1 MRQGIVV
8 AFMLLVFLA
17 PAAQAATKP
26 LEGPGFSTRHPA
38 GWQSKLEKAR
48 GFTVFTI
55 TTPATTVDE
64 IGLPAAGGIALTVG
78 TMTTKTFREHL
89 KQRVPSSPV
98 ALMKALIATPPDAT
112 GLATTTPPHR
122 TSLGG
127 TRAGGEAF
135 TYTYK
140 GANIL
145 QHDVV
150 TRHGD
155 RVYWVEL
162 DADQARTE
170 RGGIALR
177 VILNHWQWDD

>member
-1 MRQGIVV
+1 MRLWIVGV
-8 AFMLLVFLA
+8 LALLACTA

-26 LEGPGFSTRHPA
+26 LEGPGFSTRFPA
-38 GWQSKLEKAR
+38 GWASKPEKAR
-48 GFTVFTI
+48 GFTTFTI

-64 IGLPAAGGIALTVG
+64 LGLPAAGGIALTVG

-89 KQRVPSSPV
+89 KQPAPSSPV
-98 ALMKALIATPPDAT
+98 KLMEVLIGTPPDAT
-112 GLATTTPPHR
+112 GLETTTAPHR

-127 TRAGGEAF
+127 SSAGGEAF

-145 QHDVV
+145 QRDVV
-150 TRHGD
+150 ARHGD

-162 DADQARTE
+162 DADQARTA
-170 RGGIALR
+170 RGQIALR
-177 VILNHWQWDD
+177 VILNHWQWD

>member
-1 MRQGIVV
+1 MRLYIVGV
-8 AFMLLVFLA
+8 FALLCCIA

-26 LEGPGFSTRHPA
+26 LDGPGFNARHPA
-38 GWQSKLEKAR
+38 GWHSKLEKAR
-48 GFTVFTI
+48 GFTTFTI

-64 IGLPAAGGIALTVG
+64 LGLPAAGGIALTVG

-89 KQRVPSSPV
+89 KEPVSSNPV
-98 ALMKALIATPPDAT
+98 KVMETLIGTPPDAT
-112 GLATTTPPHR
+112 GLETTTRPHR
-122 TSLGG
+122 TTL
-127 TRAGGEAF
+127 AGSPAAGEAF

-145 QHDVV
+145 QRDVV

-170 RGGIALR
+170 RGQIALR
-177 VILNHWQWDD
+177 VIQNHWRWDD